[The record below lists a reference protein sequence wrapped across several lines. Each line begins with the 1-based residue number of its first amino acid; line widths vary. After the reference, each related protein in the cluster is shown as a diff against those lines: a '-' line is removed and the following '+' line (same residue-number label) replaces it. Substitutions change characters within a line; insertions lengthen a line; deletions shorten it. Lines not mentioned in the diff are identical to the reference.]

1 MKELNLYILEK
12 LKIDKTSKV
21 SGDKKG
27 HYGIHDN
34 KAVDK
39 ILYLSTIKDTNAII
53 ERAVEEWVEEY
64 NVLDVEGYSYDKAMN
79 ALNLPSEI
87 RGKLNPMNEEP
98 LLDYYKNKCNLLY
111 DNNKIVIRADGKC
124 IIFVFKER
132 GKIIS
137 AIAFRKY

>member
-1 MKELNLYILEK
+1 MKELNSYILEK

-53 ERAVEEWVEEY
+53 ERTVEDWVEEY

-79 ALNLPSEI
+79 ALNLPDEI
-87 RGKLNPMNEEP
+87 RSKLNPMNEEP
-98 LLDYYKNKCNLLY
+98 LLDYYKKCNLLY
-111 DNNKIVIRADGKC
+111 DNNKIFIKADNKC
-124 IIFVFKER
+124 IIFVFEER
-132 GKIIS
+132 GKLIG

>member
-1 MKELNLYILEK
+1 MKELNSYILEK

-53 ERAVEEWVEEY
+53 ERTVEDWVEEY

-87 RGKLNPMNEEP
+87 RDKLNLMNEEP

-111 DNNKIVIRADGKC
+111 DNNKIVIRADSKC
-124 IIFVFKER
+124 IIFVFKKR
-132 GKIIS
+132 GEKIA